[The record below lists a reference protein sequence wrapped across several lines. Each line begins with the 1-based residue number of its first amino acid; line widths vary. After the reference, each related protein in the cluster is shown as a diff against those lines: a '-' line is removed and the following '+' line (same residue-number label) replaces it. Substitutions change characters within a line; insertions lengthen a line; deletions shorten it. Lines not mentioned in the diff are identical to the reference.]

1 MFILSPTLTAYEISD
16 AVKNRQITATEVL
29 KFYLSR
35 IDRFNNKLLAFTSI
49 LYERAIKA
57 AEELDKRIINN
68 EEVGALAGV
77 PFAVKNLF
85 DIKDT
90 VTLAGSIINKAN
102 NPANKDA
109 ILIQR
114 LEKQDAI
121 LVGALAMGEYAYDFT
136 GENIHYGNCKNPWDI
151 SRMSGGSS
159 SGSGSA
165 VAAMLVPIAL
175 GSDTNGSIRVP
186 SSLCGLFGLKPTYG
200 RLPRTGSFPFC
211 DSLDHLG
218 PMSRSVRDLSLTYDT
233 LQGYDDNDHAC
244 IRRDVN
250 LTFDT
255 LEEEITDLNIAR
267 ATGYFDTE
275 AFPQAHKAMED
286 ICQALD
292 ITKKIE
298 LPGTLEARSAAY
310 LITNAESSRLHLRRL
325 QSQASYFD
333 HDTRDRFIAGALLP
347 SAWYTRA
354 LQVRHSYHKN
364 ILSLFNHVDI
374 IVAPATPCVAPKIG
388 QKTLTING
396 NEQALRPN
404 LGYFT
409 QAISAAGLPSCVVP
423 TMNKETQLPIGV
435 QIIAAPW
442 REDLCL
448 RIARNLEKKGF
459 YSLNTKNFM

>member
-1 MFILSPTLTAYEISD
+1 MFVLRPTLTAYEISH

-85 DIKDT
+85 DIKGT

-102 NPANKDA
+102 KPANKDA

-211 DSLDHLG
+211 DSDG
-218 PMSRSVRDLSLTYDT
+218 S
-233 LQGYDDNDHAC
+233 
-244 IRRDVN
+244 
-250 LTFDT
+250 
-255 LEEEITDLNIAR
+255 
-267 ATGYFDTE
+267 
-275 AFPQAHKAMED
+275 
-286 ICQALD
+286 
-292 ITKKIE
+292 
-298 LPGTLEARSAAY
+298 
-310 LITNAESSRLHLRRL
+310 
-325 QSQASYFD
+325 
-333 HDTRDRFIAGALLP
+333 
-347 SAWYTRA
+347 
-354 LQVRHSYHKN
+354 KN
-364 ILSLFNHVDI
+364 V
-374 IVAPATPCVAPKIG
+374 C
-388 QKTLTING
+388 
-396 NEQALRPN
+396 
-404 LGYFT
+404 
-409 QAISAAGLPSCVVP
+409 
-423 TMNKETQLPIGV
+423 
-435 QIIAAPW
+435 
-442 REDLCL
+442 
-448 RIARNLEKKGF
+448 
-459 YSLNTKNFM
+459 